1 MIAKIRLWLVL
12 GLMLPLTV
20 LLMPVQFLA
29 VKLDLSLA
37 RSLPLFWHRLLVRM
51 IGIRVR
57 VEGGISQNTP
67 VLLVAN
73 HVSWS
78 DIIILGSVAKVCFIA
93 KSEVAQTPFAGLL
106 AQLQRSV
113 FVKREE
119 RRKSAEQARVISQR
133 LQGGDAIV
141 LFAEGTTGD
150 GHRLM
155 AFKSSLF
162 AAAHFALEK
171 DVLEEIHIQPVA
183 IAYTHFHGVPMGRLQ
198 RGRAAW
204 PGDIGLAPHAVSFM
218 QGSAWD
224 VTVSFGE
231 PLSFDGSQRRR
242 DLARETREAIRRM
255 YVASIYGH
263 QA

>member
-12 GLMLPLTV
+12 GLMLPLTL

-29 VKLDLSLA
+29 VKLNLPLA
-37 RSLPLFWHRLLVRM
+37 KSLPLFWHRLLVAM

-57 VEGGISQNTP
+57 VEGCISRGTP

-73 HVSWS
+73 HISWS

-119 RRKSAEQARVISQR
+119 RRKSAEQAREISQR

-155 AFKSSLF
+155 EFKSSLF
-162 AAAHFALEK
+162 ASAHFALEK
-171 DVLEEIHIQPVA
+171 DVLEELHIQPVS

-204 PGDIGLAPHAVSFM
+204 PGDIALAPHAVSFM
-218 QGSAWD
+218 KASAWD
-224 VTVSFGE
+224 VTVAFGE
-231 PLSFDGSQRRR
+231 PLIFDGSQRRR
-242 DLARETREAIRRM
+242 ELARETRESVRRM
-255 YVASIYGH
+255 YLASVYGR